1 MAKDKIKLIFFD
13 MEGVIFES
21 GIIEERKDVA
31 ASVWTALGNSL
42 GKECRKKEDE
52 GKIMWA
58 EGKFNNYIEWCEWTL
73 KLFQK
78 HNLTMKHFYDV
89 INKVKYID
97 GAKET
102 FKELKKKGYKT
113 VIISG
118 GLKNLANRAIRDLDI
133 DTTFAAVEYFFDD
146 KTEKLV
152 SWNILPT
159 DYEGKIDFLRLMM
172 REYKLHPQECA
183 FIGDGVNDI
192 PPAKEVGLSVAFNA
206 RKELQEVATYSINQ
220 KRKNLKAILKYF

>member
-192 PPAKEVGLSVAFNA
+192 PLAKEVGLSVAFNA